1 MQEELGGLN
10 RKVVLNFL
18 SRRIKDSKMRS
29 RCRHIDLSQPLK
41 LIKQQVENTEEA
53 EHINDAIQAEVAG
66 NNRSSVIKYLQ
77 TQVRKRQRANRKKGA
92 CKDRHK
98 NPSANR
104 HKNPSA
110 NRHKNPSA
118 DRHKNPSVDRH
129 TPTVQRKQDRHK
141 NPSADRH
148 KRVVDIS
155 IAPAPTRP
163 RPYYCVSRLTG
174 GLTRR

>member
-1 MQEELGGLN
+1 
-10 RKVVLNFL
+10 
-18 SRRIKDSKMRS
+18 MRS
-29 RCRHIDLSQPLK
+29 RCGHIDLSQPLK

-66 NNRSSVIKYLQ
+66 KNRSSVIKYLQ

-110 NRHKNPSA
+110 
-118 DRHKNPSVDRH
+118 
-129 TPTVQRKQDRHK
+129 DRHK
-141 NPSADRH
+141 NPSANRH
-148 KRVVDIS
+148 KN
-155 IAPAPTRP
+155 PAGWGR
-163 RPYYCVSRLTG
+163 G
-174 GLTRR
+174 GT